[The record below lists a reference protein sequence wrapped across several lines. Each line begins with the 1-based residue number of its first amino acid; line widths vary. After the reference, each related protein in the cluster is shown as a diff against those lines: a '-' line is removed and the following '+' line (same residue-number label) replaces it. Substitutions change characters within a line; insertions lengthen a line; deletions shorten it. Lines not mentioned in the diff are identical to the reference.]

1 MEIHNGL
8 PMFECLRE
16 RQPVKNYLFDMECL
30 THGTFKAE
38 FVEYEDG
45 SREQITYCPLC
56 EQEKIE
62 KEQKRLEKQIQEEK
76 IQHCKNCNVEPEYYN
91 KTLNDYKPK
100 TESQEKALEGAK
112 KILSGELKKLV
123 LIGDYGTG
131 KTMLGSILANET
143 SGIIYSMYEIST
155 MIRQS
160 YTVKAEKTE
169 LEIVNE
175 LASIPGVFVL
185 DEMGRSKN
193 SDFNQ
198 NWISYVFDKRHVR
211 NLPFVLIKN
220 GHLRKNC
227 PDNGCSD
234 CFENS
239 IDGDVISRL
248 RQNSEIIEI
257 HGDDYRKY
265 N

>member
-1 MEIHNGL
+1 
-8 PMFECLRE
+8 R
-16 RQPVKNYLFDMECL
+16 
-30 THGTFKAE
+30 
-38 FVEYEDG
+38 
-45 SREQITYCPLC
+45 
-56 EQEKIE
+56 
-62 KEQKRLEKQIQEEK
+62 
-76 IQHCKNCNVEPEYYN
+76 
-91 KTLNDYKPK
+91 
-100 TESQEKALEGAK
+100 
-112 KILSGELKKLV
+112 
-123 LIGDYGTG
+123 
-131 KTMLGSILANET
+131 
-143 SGIIYSMYEIST
+143 IYSMYEIST

-160 YTVKAEKTE
+160 YTVKAVKTE
-169 LEIVNE
+169 LEIVEE
-175 LASIPGVFVL
+175 LASISGVFVL

-227 PDNGCSD
+227 PNNGCPE

-257 HGDDYRKY
+257 HGDDYRK
-265 N
+265 NN

>member
-1 MEIHNGL
+1 MEIHNGI
-8 PMFECLRE
+8 PMFDFLKEKQPIRNFNRE
-16 RQPVKNYLFDMECL
+16 SKCPV
-30 THGTFKAE
+30 HGVFIAE
-38 FVEYEDG
+38 YVEYEDG
-45 SREQITYCPLC
+45 SVNQITFCPKC
-56 EQEKIE
+56 EKEKIE
-62 KEQKRLEKQIQEEK
+62 HEQKILQKQAQEEK
-76 IQHCKNCNVEPEYYN
+76 IQHCKQCNVEPEYYD
-91 KTLNDYKPK
+91 KTLEDYIPK
-100 TESQEKALEGAK
+100 TESQKKALEGAK
-112 KILSGELKKLV
+112 KILSGKIKKLV

-131 KTMLGSILANET
+131 KTMLGSILANVT
-143 SGIIYSMYEIST
+143 NGKIYSMYEIST

-160 YTVKAEKTE
+160 YTVKAVKTE
-169 LEIVNE
+169 LEIVEE
-175 LASIPGVFVL
+175 LASVSGVFVL

-227 PDNGCSD
+227 PNNGCPE

-257 HGDDYRKY
+257 HGDDYRK
-265 N
+265 NN